1 VPIVSIT
8 KQYNLVGVVCGVS
21 LSGEDLFGYSNKI
34 ELVASR
40 KCPHY
45 HYLTKK
51 SAVIYDNKHLSELAP
66 HHGGK
71 KIRWHIDM
79 NKFRHCHRT
88 CSSTTF

>member
-34 ELVASR
+34 ELVGSR

-51 SAVIYDNKHLSELAP
+51 VLLYTITNIYQSLP
-66 HHGGK
+66 HIMAGNNQMAY
-71 KIRWHIDM
+71 RYE
-79 NKFRHCHRT
+79 
-88 CSSTTF
+88 